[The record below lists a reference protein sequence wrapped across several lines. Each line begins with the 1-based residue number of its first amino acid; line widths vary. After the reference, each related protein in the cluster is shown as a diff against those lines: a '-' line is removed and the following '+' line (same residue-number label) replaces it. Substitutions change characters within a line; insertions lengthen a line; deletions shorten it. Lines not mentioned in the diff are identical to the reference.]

1 MPSSDPHAIRTP
13 EALRAVL
20 GSPPPGLADKNQ
32 ALVDEFALE
41 FIERSPLVVLAS
53 ASAEGELDASPKGDA
68 PGFVVVEDERTIVIP
83 DRPGNKLA
91 YGHENILANPKVGLL
106 FMIPGTSET
115 LRINGSAELTADPLL
130 LERLSARGKPAVLA
144 IRVRVEEC
152 FFHCGKAFLRSQAW
166 KPEAWAERK
175 KISFG
180 AMIAKRTGGGE
191 ETVAAVDA
199 AIDADYRDNL

>member
-1 MPSSDPHAIRTP
+1 
-13 EALRAVL
+13 
-20 GSPPPGLADKNQ
+20 
-32 ALVDEFALE
+32 
-41 FIERSPLVVLAS
+41 
-53 ASAEGELDASPKGDA
+53 
-68 PGFVVVEDERTIVIP
+68 
-83 DRPGNKLA
+83 
-91 YGHENILANPKVGLL
+91 VGLL